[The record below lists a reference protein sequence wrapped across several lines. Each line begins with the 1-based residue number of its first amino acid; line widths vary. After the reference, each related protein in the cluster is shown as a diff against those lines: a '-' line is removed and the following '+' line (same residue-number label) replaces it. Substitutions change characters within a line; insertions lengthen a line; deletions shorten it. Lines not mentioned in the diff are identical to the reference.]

1 MRDPERW
8 TCSRRKTIFISTW
21 RTHGRHSLS
30 LPSTTPLY
38 LFYTA
43 VLGLDNG
50 YLSWVLEVEAQPF
63 PTKSSTISTQRAARL
78 SRPPRTLP
86 ASRSTPRI
94 GSDEIVAKMK
104 ESRESFGVCLKG

>member
-8 TCSRRKTIFISTW
+8 TCSRRKTIFVSTW
-21 RTHGRHSLS
+21 RTHGRQSLS
-30 LPSTTPLY
+30 
-38 LFYTA
+38 
-43 VLGLDNG
+43 
-50 YLSWVLEVEAQPF
+50 

-94 GSDEIVAKMK
+94 VRDNYAGQLINDRSGVFNGTHQRQFKAAMK
-104 ESRESFGVCLKG
+104 SSQR